1 MDRII
6 NILKPP
12 NMTSHD
18 VVGRLR
24 RLTRIKRIGHTGTL
38 DPMAAGVLPVC
49 IGKSTKVI
57 EYFEHDSKTY
67 RCEMTLGAST
77 DTEDA
82 WGEVLETSDLIPTE
96 EALVEAILSFVGEID
111 QIPPMY
117 SALKIN
123 GQKLYDLARQGKVVE
138 RQARRRTIHAIDIIH
153 IDLEKKTVLYDVK
166 CSKGTYVRTLCHDI
180 GLKLGC
186 YAHMSFLM
194 RTESG
199 RFSLENSVTLEQLQ
213 SNEDVL
219 KYSQGIEEVL
229 SYFGR
234 IEVTETLK
242 EKLINGV
249 RVELSPY
256 IKEEGCYYKV
266 YVDGLFI
273 GISKKTDKGLFVDK
287 YLYDQHQKSQV
298 K

>member
-1 MDRII
+1 MDRVI

-49 IGKSTKVI
+49 IGKSTKII
-57 EYFEHDSKTY
+57 EYFEHDAKTY

-82 WGEVLETSDLIPTE
+82 WGKVLETSDIVPAE
-96 EALVEAILSFVGEID
+96 EDIRETMLSFIGEID

-138 RQARRRTIHAIDIIH
+138 RKARRRTIHRIDIIH
-153 IDLEKKTVLYDVK
+153 IDMDKKTILYDVT

-180 GLKLGC
+180 GVRLGC

-194 RTESG
+194 RTQSG
-199 RFSLENSVTLEQLQ
+199 NFSLADSVTLEELN
-213 SNEDVL
+213 SKDDVL
-219 KYSQGIEEVL
+219 KHSITIEETL
-229 SYFGR
+229 SSFKR
-234 IEVTETLK
+234 IDVPDHLTQK
-242 EKLINGV
+242 MINGV
-249 RVELSPY
+249 KIDLTTF
-256 IKEEGCYYKV
+256 IKEKGNYYMV
-266 YVDGLFI
+266 YVGDLFI
-273 GISKKTDKGLFVDK
+273 GTGKTTDQGVFVDK
-287 YLYDQHQKSQV
+287 YLYDQHKQS
-298 K
+298 

>member
-1 MDRII
+1 VDKII

-49 IGKSTKVI
+49 IGKSTKII
-57 EYFEHDSKTY
+57 EYFEQDAKTY

-82 WGEVLETSDLIPTE
+82 WGTVLETSELVPTE
-96 EALVEAILSFVGEID
+96 EALRGAMMSFVGDID

-138 RQARRRTIHAIDIIH
+138 RQARRRTIHSIDIID

-166 CSKGTYVRTLCHDI
+166 CSKGTYIRTLCHDI
-180 GLKLGC
+180 GVQLGC
-186 YAHMSFLM
+186 FAHMSFLM
-194 RTESG
+194 RTQSG
-199 RFSLENSVTLEQLQ
+199 QFSLANAITLEQLH
-213 SNEDVL
+213 NIEDVI
-219 KYSQGIEEVL
+219 KYSQTIEETL
-229 SYFGR
+229 STFER
-234 IEVTETLK
+234 IDVPVHLQQK
-242 EKLINGV
+242 MINGV
-249 RVELSPY
+249 KIDLTPY
-256 IKEEGCYYKV
+256 LTDESQFYMV
-266 YVDGLFI
+266 YVGDLFI
-273 GISKKTDKGLFVDK
+273 GTAKSTDNGIFVDK
-287 YLYDQHQKSQV
+287 YLYDQHNKS
-298 K
+298 

>member
-49 IGKSTKVI
+49 IGKSTKII
-57 EYFEHDSKTY
+57 EYFENDSKTY

-82 WGEVLETSDLIPTE
+82 WGTVIESSDILPTE
-96 EALVEAILSFVGEID
+96 QSIREVMMSFIGEIN

-138 RQARRRTIHAIDIIH
+138 RKARLRTIHSIDIIH
-153 IDLEKKTVLYDVK
+153 IDLEKKTVLYDVS

-180 GLKLGC
+180 GVKLGC
-186 YAHMSFLM
+186 FAHMSFLM
-194 RTESG
+194 RTQSG
-199 RFSLENSVTLEQLQ
+199 QFSLEDSVTLEQLQ
-213 SNEDVL
+213 SVDDVF
-219 KYSQGIEEVL
+219 KYSRDIETIL
-229 SYFGR
+229 ASFGR
-234 IEVTETLK
+234 IMVPEAYRQK
-242 EKLINGV
+242 MINGV
-249 RVELSPY
+249 KLDLTPY
-256 IKEEGCYYKV
+256 IVEEGIVYKV
-266 YVDGLFI
+266 YVGQLFLGTAKATERGLLI
-273 GISKKTDKGLFVDK
+273 DK
-287 YLYDQHQKSQV
+287 YLYDQHKKS
-298 K
+298 

>member
-24 RLTRIKRIGHTGTL
+24 RVTKIKKIGHTGTL

-49 IGKSTKVI
+49 IGKSTKII
-57 EYFEHDSKTY
+57 EYFEEDSKTY

-82 WGEVLETSDLIPTE
+82 WGTVLETSDHLPTE
-96 EALVEAILSFVGEID
+96 QSVIDTMMSFIGDIEQV
-111 QIPPMY
+111 PPMY

-138 RQARRRTIHAIDIIH
+138 RKARLRTIHTIDIIH
-153 IDLEKKTVLYDVK
+153 MDLSKKTVIFDVC

-186 YAHMSFLM
+186 LAHMSFLM
-194 RTESG
+194 RTASG
-199 RFSLENSVTLEQLQ
+199 NFTLADAVTLEEVQTLQ
-213 SNEDVL
+213 AVL
-219 KYSQGIEEVL
+219 EKSRSIEEVL
-229 SYFGR
+229 AYFGR
-234 IEVTETLK
+234 VSVPTGLR
-242 EKLINGV
+242 EKMINGV
-249 RVELSPY
+249 KIDLRPY
-256 IKEEGCYYKV
+256 IESDGNFYRV
-266 YVDGLFI
+266 YVGDLFL
-273 GISKKTDKGLFVDK
+273 GTAKMTKEGLFVDK
-287 YLYDQHQKSQV
+287 YLYDQHGKS
-298 K
+298 

>member
-49 IGKSTKVI
+49 IGKGTKII
-57 EYFEHDSKTY
+57 EYFEGDSKTY

-82 WGEVLETSDLIPTE
+82 WGTVLEESDILPSEDAIRQ
-96 EALVEAILSFVGEID
+96 ALMSFIGEID
-111 QIPPMY
+111 QVPPMY

-138 RQARRRTIHAIDIIH
+138 RKPRRRTIHAIDIID
-153 IDLEKKTVLYDVK
+153 INLDKKTVLYDVT
-166 CSKGTYVRTLCHDI
+166 CSKGTYVRTICHDV
-180 GLKLGC
+180 GVKLGC
-186 YAHMSFLM
+186 FAHMSFLM
-194 RTESG
+194 RTASG
-199 RFSLENSVTLEQLQ
+199 QFNIKEAVTLEDLQ
-213 SNEDVL
+213 SKEDVL
-219 KYSQGIEEVL
+219 TRSKSIQ
-229 SYFGR
+229 
-234 IEVTETLK
+234 ETLDTFGK
-242 EKLINGV
+242 IVVPEKFTQKMINGV
-249 RVELSPY
+249 KIDLSTYIVET
-256 IKEEGCYYKV
+256 GQYYMV
-266 YVDGLFI
+266 YVGSIFL
-273 GISKKTDKGLFVDK
+273 GTAKTTDTGVFVDK
-287 YLYDQHQKSQV
+287 YLYDQHQKS
-298 K
+298 